1 MLRQAFKYFDHD
13 LTCFRFFM
21 ETISWSYKKT
31 AFFHNFVTNKLSMQ
45 QNSIFIAYLYLTS
58 SLNFYN
64 DF

>member
-45 QNSIFIAYLYLTS
+45 QNSIFIAYL
-58 SLNFYN
+58 
-64 DF
+64 